1 MVKYVES
8 KSDFKA
14 EQEAAGSKLVVVDF
28 TATWCGPCQH
38 IAPVFE
44 KLADQYKDVC
54 VFLKVDVDEA
64 TELSEE
70 CGIRSMP
77 TFQFY
82 KNGKMVTQFSGA
94 NADKLKETIE
104 AHK

>member
-1 MVKYVES
+1 PVRPVKPVH
-8 KSDFKA
+8 DFKA

-44 KLADQYKDVC
+44 VRNVC